1 VSILTCFERFFRSSG
16 KHRQRIRVR
25 GGSAAAAKQ
34 PPPGTGTNADVDGS
48 STCYQLGSVPG
59 SQTTNAKNCESRR
72 CRRERLAAE
81 ADPAA
86 ALEAAEL
93 TAAINEARNQSGR
106 RVPGQ
111 AQFNREHDDGNV
123 EYKLLLKEST
133 PIRFQQLV
141 RGTSISVPEGLN
153 TAENAWDSQS
163 RGHIMDIRVL

>member
-1 VSILTCFERFFRSSG
+1 MSVLTCSERVSRSSG

-34 PPPGTGTNADVDGS
+34 TPPGADTNVDSNGS
-48 STCYQLGSVPG
+48 SSCYQLGSITG

-72 CRRERLAAE
+72 SRRERLAAE

-141 RGTSISVPEGLN
+141 RGTSIFVPEGLS
-153 TAENAWDSQS
+153 TAENA
-163 RGHIMDIRVL
+163 